1 MTKKT
6 NKPLPKWFDG
16 TEYPKGNTVTNP
28 FTGDKAELSAEEL
41 SMYDLIRG
49 AEFTRNYK
57 IFQKG
62 LDWFRQA
69 NPDAYKTLLL
79 TSFSEHMKKV
89 VERRSE

>member
-1 MTKKT
+1 MSTKT

-16 TEYPKGNTVTNP
+16 QVYDKGDTVSNP
-28 FTGDKAELSAEEL
+28 YTGERAKLSAEEL

-57 IFQKG
+57 ILQKG

-69 NPDAYKTLLL
+69 NAEAYMTLLD
-79 TSFSEHMKKV
+79 
-89 VERRSE
+89 